1 MARLDLGNMLPAQV
15 PGIPGGSGL
24 FSITFIIIIPLLVA
38 YWVHRDATRRGNEYA
53 LNWAISMF
61 LFGFL
66 GFFPLFVGI
75 GLWRTVREK
84 S

>member
-1 MARLDLGNMLPAQV
+1 MLIIPQIPAV
-15 PGIPGGSGL
+15 PGGSGL
-24 FSITFIIIIPLLVA
+24 FGVTLTIIIPLLIA
-38 YWVHRDATRRGNEYA
+38 FWVYRDATRRNNEYA

-66 GFFPLFVGI
+66 GFFPIFVGL
-75 GLWRTVREK
+75 GLWRTIRDET